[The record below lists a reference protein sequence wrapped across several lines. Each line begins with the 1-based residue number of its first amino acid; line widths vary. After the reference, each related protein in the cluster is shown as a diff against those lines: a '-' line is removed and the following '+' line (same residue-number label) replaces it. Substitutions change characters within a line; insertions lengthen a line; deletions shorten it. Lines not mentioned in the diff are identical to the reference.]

1 MAKKGGKSKG
11 AVSAG
16 VHSNVD
22 RKILNS
28 LRRERNEGWERV
40 VNQLRAFRAGKRVM
54 VRVANPDAEKTGKP
68 FVRVDAR
75 TVWKNQAGEGFIIP

>member
-22 RKILNS
+22 RGVLNA
-28 LRRERNEGWERV
+28 LRRNRNDSWERT
-40 VNQLRAFRAGKRVM
+40 VNQLKAFRAGKRVV
-54 VRVANPDAEKTGKP
+54 VRVPNPDAEKTGKP
-68 FVRVDAR
+68 FLRVDAK
-75 TVWKNQAGEGFIIP
+75 TVWKNPSGEGFIIP

>member
-16 VHSNVD
+16 VHSNVN
-22 RKILNS
+22 RGILNS
-28 LRRERNEGWERV
+28 LRQERKQGWERQ

-54 VRVANPDAEKTGKP
+54 VLVPNPDAERTGKP